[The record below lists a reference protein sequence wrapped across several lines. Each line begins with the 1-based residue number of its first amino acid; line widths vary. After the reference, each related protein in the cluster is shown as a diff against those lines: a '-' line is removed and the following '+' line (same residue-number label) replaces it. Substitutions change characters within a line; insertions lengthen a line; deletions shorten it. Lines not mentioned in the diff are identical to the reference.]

1 MTINQMT
8 VHLPPQAA
16 KHLVPPPAGR
26 DVVGQLMEHPAGIS
40 IHPPPCGGGTGL
52 FAYYYIVFRFQSTHP
67 VQSGTLGSISQTA
80 GNFNPRGPEQI
91 SPKAQVFISPHA
103 ALMD

>member
-1 MTINQMT
+1 MQTNLT
-8 VHLPPQAA
+8 DP
-16 KHLVPPPAGR
+16 KT
-26 DVVGQLMEHPAGIS
+26 IS

-52 FAYYYIVFRFQSTHP
+52 FAYYYIIFRFQSTHP

-91 SPKAQVFISPHA
+91 SPKAQVFISPYA
-103 ALMD
+103 ALSRSGKIPEKNNTVP